1 MNRFDFQRLSDV
13 RQREAETLLSA
24 GEPAGAYYLMGYAV
38 ECALKACI
46 ARATQEFDFPEKERV
61 NQSYS
66 HDLTKLLQLAG
77 LDAALRTA
85 SDNDLVRHWTV
96 VKDWK
101 ETSRYTVTIDM
112 ETATDMCRAAIDP
125 ESGVL
130 RWLRQNW

>member
-1 MNRFDFQRLSDV
+1 MNRSDFQRLSDV

-46 ARATQEFDFPEKERV
+46 AKATQEFDFPEKERV

-77 LDAALRTA
+77 LDAALRSA
-85 SDNDLVRHWTV
+85 SDINLDRHWTV
-96 VKDWK
+96 IKDWK
-101 ETSRYTVTIDM
+101 ETSRYAATIDM
-112 ETATDMCRAAIDP
+112 KAATDICRAANDP

-130 RWLRQNW
+130 PWLRQNW